1 MTSELKHVIQIL
13 QYHGWAFY
21 SATGTVSRVSKI
33 LWYFC
38 FGLLVTS
45 TTKPVLRG
53 SILIFSICYQI
64 QFHFQFSSCH
74 VFQISVFFFVHAPFA
89 FDTMCAEFS

>member
-1 MTSELKHVIQIL
+1 MDGLFIRPQVQFPEYQKFYGTSV
-13 QYHGWAFY
+13 
-21 SATGTVSRVSKI
+21 
-33 LWYFC
+33 

-45 TTKPVLRG
+45 TTKSVLRG

-64 QFHFQFSSCH
+64 QFHFQFSSCL
-74 VFQISVFFFVHAPFA
+74 VFQSSVFFFVYALFA